1 MLTNFK
7 KLLPLALLL
16 FGFFSLSP
24 SNASGLPTEM
34 EYQNTK
40 LILNGHGTRIRFFMK
55 AYEGSL
61 YLESTSNNAEEIIN
75 DDAPMSIRMDVISSL
90 VTPDAMKI
98 ALNEGLEKSTG
109 NNTNP
114 IIKEINQLNSS
125 LNSEVGAGDFYE
137 FIYLPN
143 SGTHVLKNSKAVDVI
158 PGIEFKKAFFGIFL
172 SNNPIQKSMKKAMLG
187 E

>member
-1 MLTNFK
+1 MLFNLK
-7 KLLPLALLL
+7 KLLPLILLL
-16 FGFFSLSP
+16 NVFSLSP
-24 SNASGLPTEM
+24 SNAAEPPSEM

-61 YLESTSNNAEEIIN
+61 YLESTSNNAEKIIN

-90 VTPDAMKI
+90 VTPEAMKI

-109 NNTNP
+109 NNTSS
-114 IIKEINQLNSS
+114 ITKEINQLNSS
-125 LNSEVGAGDFYE
+125 LNSEVKAGDFFE
-137 FIYLPN
+137 FIYLPD
-143 SGTHVLKNSKAVDVI
+143 SGTHVLKNSESIDVI

-172 SNNPIQKSMKKAMLG
+172 SNNPIQKNMKKAMLG
-187 E
+187 G

>member
-1 MLTNFK
+1 MLSNLI
-7 KLLPLALLL
+7 KLLPLIVLLNV
-16 FGFFSLSP
+16 FSLSP
-24 SNASGLPTEM
+24 SNAAELPSEM

-61 YLESTSNNAEEIIN
+61 YLTSTSNNAEKIIN

-114 IIKEINQLNSS
+114 ITKEINQLNSS
-125 LNSEVGAGDFYE
+125 LNIEVKAGDFFE
-137 FIYLPN
+137 FIYLPD
-143 SGTHVLKNSKAVDVI
+143 SGTHVLKNSKPIDVI
-158 PGIEFKKAFFGIFL
+158 SGIEFKKAFFGIFL
-172 SNNPIQKSMKKAMLG
+172 SNNPIQKNMKKAMLG
-187 E
+187 G

>member
-1 MLTNFK
+1 MLSNLK
-7 KLLPLALLL
+7 KLLPLILLL
-16 FGFFSLSP
+16 NLFTLSP
-24 SNASGLPTEM
+24 SNAAELPNEM

-61 YLESTSNNAEEIIN
+61 YLKSPSNNAEKIIN
-75 DDAPMSIRMDVISSL
+75 DDVPMSIRMDVISSL
-90 VTPDAMKI
+90 VTPNAMKI

-109 NNTNP
+109 NNTSP
-114 IIKEINQLNSS
+114 ITKEINQLNSS
-125 LNSEVGAGDFYE
+125 LNSEVKAGDFFE

-143 SGTHVLKNSKAVDVI
+143 SGTHVLKNSESVDVI

-172 SNNPIQKSMKKAMLG
+172 SNNPIQKNMKKAMLG
-187 E
+187 G

>member
-1 MLTNFK
+1 MFSNLK
-7 KLLPLALLL
+7 KLLPLIVL
-16 FGFFSLSP
+16 FNVFSLSP
-24 SNASGLPTEM
+24 SNAAELPSEM

-61 YLESTSNNAEEIIN
+61 YLASTSNNAEKIIN

-109 NNTNP
+109 NNTSP
-114 IIKEINQLNSS
+114 ITKEINQLNSS
-125 LNSEVGAGDFYE
+125 LNSEVKAGDFFE

-143 SGTHVLKNSKAVDVI
+143 SGTHVLKNSESIDVI
-158 PGIEFKKAFFGIFL
+158 PGIKFKKAFFGIFL
-172 SNNPIQKSMKKAMLG
+172 SDDPIQKNLKKAMLG
-187 E
+187 G